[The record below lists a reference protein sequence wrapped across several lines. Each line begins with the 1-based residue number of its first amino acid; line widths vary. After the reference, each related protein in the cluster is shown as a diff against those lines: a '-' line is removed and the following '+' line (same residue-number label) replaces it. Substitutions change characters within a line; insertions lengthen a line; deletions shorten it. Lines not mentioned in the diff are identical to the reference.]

1 MALPV
6 VVPVGEG
13 TAERLIEKLIPAI
26 SALKVGTSHDPD
38 AHYGPV
44 VTAQHKAKIEGW
56 IARCEEEGG
65 RSARWP
71 GLHASGA

>member
-1 MALPV
+1 
-6 VVPVGEG
+6 VGEG

-56 IARCEEEGG
+56 IARCQEEGEDL
-65 RSARWP
+65 ARWP
-71 GLHASGA
+71 ELHASGA